1 MQPYGKAFLGQKR
14 CRYPSMRVFRGIFR
28 VSDNLINLPRQ
39 ASIGVTIC
47 QPRVNGGEIVL
58 MNPSFFFSSFY
69 KTFPT
74 PALKCNTPK
83 VILNTLRVFS
93 ITPKVLEQT
102 LVASALM
109 VAIANIKG
117 NNCEH

>member
-1 MQPYGKAFLGQKR
+1 MK
-14 CRYPSMRVFRGIFR
+14 YPSIPVFRGISKAPFNPI
-28 VSDNLINLPRQ
+28 SLLHQ
-39 ASIGVTIC
+39 TSISVTVYQHC
-47 QPRVNGGEIVL
+47 LNGGEKVL
-58 MNPSFFFSSFY
+58 INPSFFFSSFY

>member
-1 MQPYGKAFLGQKR
+1 MK
-14 CRYPSMRVFRGIFR
+14 YPSIPVFRGFFR
-28 VSDNLINLPRQ
+28 DSYNLISLPHQ
-39 ASIGVTIC
+39 ASISVTVY
-47 QPRVNGGEIVL
+47 QYYVNGGEIVL

-83 VILNTLRVFS
+83 VILNTLGVFS